1 MLFRTEKMC
10 QKTVKVA
17 AAFLLLCSIL
27 TPTPAELFTAL
38 ADMEELL
45 ETEAVLIT
53 HLDNFISSQEE
64 KLELLRSKVAEYKR
78 EHNEAATD
86 VTTYLSNPVNAYLLT
101 KRLTVDWRE
110 IENIITYDSGAFV
123 QNITQVREVLK
134 FPSDEDLNGAAVA
147 LMRLQD
153 TYNLDTHKVAQ
164 GELNG
169 VKYR

>member
-1 MLFRTEKMC
+1 MC
-10 QKTVKVA
+10 QKLRKLIA
-17 AAFLLLCSIL
+17 ALLIICSIL
-27 TPTPAELFTAL
+27 TSTHAELFTAL

-45 ETEAVLIT
+45 ETESVLIST
-53 HLDNFISSQEE
+53 LENFINAQDIR
-64 KLELLRSKVAEYKR
+64 LELLRNKVAEYQK
-78 EHNEAATD
+78 EHNEAAAD

-110 IENIITYDSGAFV
+110 IESVMTYDVGNTFV
-123 QNITQVREVLK
+123 QNITRYREVLK
-134 FPSDEDLNGAAVA
+134 FPGDEDLNGAAVA

>member
-1 MLFRTEKMC
+1 MC
-10 QKTVKVA
+10 QKLRKLITA
-17 AAFLLLCSIL
+17 LLIACSIL
-27 TPTPAELFTAL
+27 THATNAELFTAL

-45 ETEAVLIT
+45 ETESVLISN
-53 HLDNFISSQEE
+53 LENFISAQDIR
-64 KLELLRSKVAEYKR
+64 LDLLRNKVAEYRR
-78 EHNEAATD
+78 EHNEAASD

-110 IENIITYDSGAFV
+110 IESVMTYDVGNTFV
-123 QNITQVREVLK
+123 QNITRYREVLK
-134 FPSDEDLNGAAVA
+134 FPGDEDLNGAAVA

>member
-1 MLFRTEKMC
+1 MC
-10 QKTVKVA
+10 QKLCKMFAT
-17 AAFLLLCSIL
+17 LLITCSIL
-27 TPTPAELFTAL
+27 ILNTHAELFTAL

-45 ETEAVLIT
+45 ETESVLISN
-53 HLDNFISSQEE
+53 LENFINAQEIR
-64 KLELLRSKVAEYKR
+64 LDLLRTKVVEYQR

-110 IENIITYDSGAFV
+110 IESVMTYDVGNTFV
-123 QNITQVREVLK
+123 HNITRYREVLK
-134 FPSDEDLNGAAVA
+134 FPNDEDLNGAAVA

-153 TYNLDTHKVAQ
+153 TYNLDTHKIAQ

>member
-1 MLFRTEKMC
+1 MC
-10 QKTVKVA
+10 QKLRKLITA
-17 AAFLLLCSIL
+17 LLIACSIL
-27 TPTPAELFTAL
+27 THATHAELFTAL

-45 ETEAVLIT
+45 ETESVLISN
-53 HLDNFISSQEE
+53 LENFISAQDIR
-64 KLELLRSKVAEYKR
+64 LDLLRNKVAEYRR
-78 EHNEAATD
+78 EHNEAASD

-110 IENIITYDSGAFV
+110 IESVMTYDVGNTFV
-123 QNITQVREVLK
+123 QNITRYREVLK
-134 FPSDEDLNGAAVA
+134 FPGDEDLNGAAVA